1 MTDKVRIV
9 VAGAG
14 AFGREHLR
22 ILSEIDGVVI
32 AGVADTNQAAAQ
44 QAAARWGAG
53 DWGSDAGDLAD
64 RLRPDGLIVATP
76 GQTHVALAVQALR
89 CGIPVL
95 IEKPVGVS
103 SAEVARLIEEE
114 AASTAFVL
122 PGHILRFSPA
132 HRTFAD
138 IARSEVG
145 RILTLT
151 ARRHRDDSHAVRYT
165 DIDPIL
171 MTMIHDVDLAV
182 WITRAEAAAAFALRC
197 PPTMQR
203 SATTLTVSDTAGAAW
218 HLSTAWT
225 LPSEAPPD
233 RIEVVG
239 EQGAVELEVGS
250 HIRHHGRT
258 TRTIDIRSES
268 PDEALRAELST
279 FVDCI
284 RLGSAPALVS
294 TREAL
299 AGLVVAEAAL
309 ASLRSGGLVSAT
321 GR

>member
-1 MTDKVRIV
+1 MADKVRIV

-22 ILSEIDGVVI
+22 ILSQIDGVAIV
-32 AGVADTNQAAAQ
+32 GVADTDAVVAHQAAE
-44 QAAARWGAG
+44 RYRAG
-53 DWGSDAGDLAD
+53 DWGRDAAELTD
-64 RLRPDGLIVATP
+64 RLRPDGLVVATP
-76 GQTHVALAVQALR
+76 AHTHVALAIRALQS
-89 CGIPVL
+89 GIPVL
-95 IEKPVGVS
+95 LEKPAGVS
-103 SAEVARLIEEE
+103 SAEVAGLVEAE
-114 AASTAFVL
+114 AASAAFVL

-132 HRTFAD
+132 HRAFAD
-138 IARSEVG
+138 IARSEIG

-171 MTMIHDVDLAV
+171 MTMIHDIDLAV
-182 WITRAEAAAAFALRC
+182 WITRAEATTAFALRC
-197 PPTMQR
+197 PAGEQR
-203 SATTLTVSDTAGAAW
+203 SATTLTVGDAAGGAW

-225 LPSEAPPD
+225 LPSAAPPD

-250 HIRHHGRT
+250 HIRHYGRT
-258 TRTIDIRSES
+258 TRTIDVSSES
-268 PDEALRAELST
+268 PDEALRAELSA

-284 RLGSAPALVS
+284 RSGSPPTLVT

-309 ASLRSGGLVSAT
+309 ASLRSGALV
-321 GR
+321 RR